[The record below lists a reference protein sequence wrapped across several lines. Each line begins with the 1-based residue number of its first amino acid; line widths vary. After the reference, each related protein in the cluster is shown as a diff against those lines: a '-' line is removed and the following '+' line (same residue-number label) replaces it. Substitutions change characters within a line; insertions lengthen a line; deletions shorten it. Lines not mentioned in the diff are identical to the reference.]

1 MKKKGMIILF
11 LAVFIV
17 AAIVDILEISQE
29 SFTEIQRQEPGQ
41 GDEEIELTLNAGK
54 ILEDYNYSLNVEE
67 QKVTKEQAEE
77 YFS

>member
-29 SFTEIQRQEPGQ
+29 RFTEIQRQEPGQ
-41 GDEEIELTLNAGK
+41 GDEEI
-54 ILEDYNYSLNVEE
+54 
-67 QKVTKEQAEE
+67 
-77 YFS
+77 

>member
-29 SFTEIQRQEPGQ
+29 RFTEI
-41 GDEEIELTLNAGK
+41 
-54 ILEDYNYSLNVEE
+54 
-67 QKVTKEQAEE
+67 
-77 YFS
+77 